1 MLLGT
6 LLGRLRDEDNAA
18 DLLNTLDDLVLMA
31 QIEQQAARHGET
43 AGEYAAFA
51 VSRFANIASDED
63 WLALM
68 TAIEN
73 SDDPAKVTLERTVRW
88 SLAAEKH

>member
-18 DLLNTLDDLVLMA
+18 LVLDALDDLVLLA
-31 QIEQQAARHGET
+31 QVQQQAARHGET
-43 AGEYAAFA
+43 AGEYAAVA
-51 VSRFANIASDED
+51 VGRFANIASDED

-73 SDDPAKVTLERTVRW
+73 SDDPARTTLERMLRW